1 MPSLQIGSS
10 DGSHGL
16 TQHGPSHSHLPTP
29 SASSQTRKRR
39 RATEFNPSAIRTD
52 SEASRQLS
60 VACIDWHNDDTDQI
74 PSSLSLLL
82 DWLSISGNYD
92 SLKGKGGSKPQDG
105 YKRASAYLK
114 ERGCTTSLTPP
125 GIRSKVN
132 GKAPLTPSFG
142 MNNARGWKDGTGNG
156 QGQYIIDHAPID
168 RHVGAERDAMGEQ
181 VINTISNLGCSAGLS
196 IDNIRM
202 ICPEWDILHLIFSD
216 QDGGSIALRSDS
228 TQANNLVLQALQ
240 DEPFNSLQSQLPA
253 STGLFGFTQT
263 SPTLLL
269 QHLLPSIQSSPTALS
284 TAQAGPSQYYDFTHV
299 HRAVRLE
306 THSVSNRH
314 NGRATDDAESIF
326 SKATQGFLNSEAE
339 WGNRKT
345 RIGERRERGASFS
358 DGDEHGKYC
367 HESST

>member
-1 MPSLQIGSS
+1 M
-10 DGSHGL
+10 
-16 TQHGPSHSHLPTP
+16 
-29 SASSQTRKRR
+29 
-39 RATEFNPSAIRTD
+39 
-52 SEASRQLS
+52 
-60 VACIDWHNDDTDQI
+60 
-74 PSSLSLLL
+74 
-82 DWLSISGNYD
+82 
-92 SLKGKGGSKPQDG
+92 
-105 YKRASAYLK
+105 
-114 ERGCTTSLTPP
+114 
-125 GIRSKVN
+125 
-132 GKAPLTPSFG
+132 
-142 MNNARGWKDGTGNG
+142 
-156 QGQYIIDHAPID
+156 
-168 RHVGAERDAMGEQ
+168 
-181 VINTISNLGCSAGLS
+181 
-196 IDNIRM
+196 DNIRM

-339 WGNRKT
+339 WGNR
-345 RIGERRERGASFS
+345 EDQNRRETHQYRQEKLALVREEKEVLVFQMEMNMANIVMNRQPELTWEEALEKARSLRMMRR
-358 DGDEHGKYC
+358 
-367 HESST
+367 